1 MKIDSEGSL
10 RHLHFKGGGGSLYLG
25 DVGDALLRGFGA
37 HEPPIIVEEPRFDQ
51 QCWKMIIKDSEL
63 TIILESKAYWGF
75 GLFSS
80 CFLNK
85 IHMIGPLN
93 RRASTIFDLVSV
105 LGRNPWEAVRKS
117 RFSKNTGVQ
126 ITDEKAAWEELIEQG
141 KLDLENK
148 IQSMEM
154 NAKSLKKKLT
164 VLSEDAPKNWDLNSA
179 HDEIENALSECEVA
193 NDALHDRT
201 SAGVERALA
210 RAENHLIKANPE
222 TEVVGQYDG
231 GDLLDQMIEV
241 DPDEID
247 LSEKILLHDEL
258 PDDFVHNQDS
268 LEDDDVPFVDLS
280 SEEE

>member
-1 MKIDSEGSL
+1 
-10 RHLHFKGGGGSLYLG
+10 
-25 DVGDALLRGFGA
+25 
-37 HEPPIIVEEPRFDQ
+37 
-51 QCWKMIIKDSEL
+51 
-63 TIILESKAYWGF
+63 
-75 GLFSS
+75 
-80 CFLNK
+80 
-85 IHMIGPLN
+85 MIGPLN